1 MPCVI
6 RLLPTVCC
14 VLIAFIFAAPGE
26 ARRVALVIGNSTY
39 KVGPLANPAND
50 AAAVA
55 KALETQLKFDKVIL
69 KQNLG
74 FIDFRDVLSQFSG
87 EAHGADMAVVYFA
100 GHGIEASGVNYLIPV
115 DAMLRRASDLN
126 LQAIAL
132 QTVLEQLERVRTFRF
147 VILDACR
154 DNPFPLPGAKRTV
167 TRGLKYIEPDGNTLV
182 LYAAKHGTTAEDGV
196 GRRHSPFTE
205 ALLKHIATPKLDVRI
220 LVGRVRD
227 EVMAATAAAQE
238 PHHYGTLSGKE
249 MHLLKDAPAVAEKL
263 PSPEKAPAPDKLPAP
278 ELMLPPPPPVVP
290 MDKAPSPAPPP
301 VVQKDKAASLASPP
315 VVQKDKAASLASP
328 PVVQKD
334 KAPSPA
340 PPPVVRKDKAPSIS
354 VPRGFAQIVERVGPA
369 VVSIQVVGAGEK
381 KQAEAPG
388 VDSAPLPTQSEG
400 SGFVVSPDGYVVTN
414 NHVIAGAA
422 KLLIIFHQYEKHEA
436 EAVGTDERTDLAL
449 LRIKTKTPKTFPTV
463 KLATTTPRVGDWVV
477 AVGNPFGLGGTVTAG
492 IVSAHGRDIGSGPYD
507 YMQIDAAV
515 NKGNSGGPSFNLEGE
530 VVGVNTAIFSPTGV
544 NAGIAFAL
552 PASTVS
558 DIIGQLKT
566 HGKIERGW
574 LGVRIQSVDE
584 EMAASLGLSE
594 PKGALVAEV
603 QTPSPAATAGIT
615 RGDTILSVNGVRVND
630 SRDLSRQIF
639 ARKPDTFV
647 ELRLMRARKE
657 QTLRV
662 KLGVLPPLP
671 PPRS

>member
-1 MPCVI
+1 M
-6 RLLPTVCC
+6 
-14 VLIAFIFAAPGE
+14 
-26 ARRVALVIGNSTY
+26 
-39 KVGPLANPAND
+39 
-50 AAAVA
+50 
-55 KALETQLKFDKVIL
+55 
-69 KQNLG
+69 
-74 FIDFRDVLSQFSG
+74 
-87 EAHGADMAVVYFA
+87 
-100 GHGIEASGVNYLIPV
+100 
-115 DAMLRRASDLN
+115 
-126 LQAIAL
+126 
-132 QTVLEQLERVRTFRF
+132 
-147 VILDACR
+147 
-154 DNPFPLPGAKRTV
+154 
-167 TRGLKYIEPDGNTLV
+167 
-182 LYAAKHGTTAEDGV
+182 
-196 GRRHSPFTE
+196 
-205 ALLKHIATPKLDVRI
+205 
-220 LVGRVRD
+220 
-227 EVMAATAAAQE
+227 
-238 PHHYGTLSGKE
+238 
-249 MHLLKDAPAVAEKL
+249 
-263 PSPEKAPAPDKLPAP
+263 
-278 ELMLPPPPPVVP
+278 
-290 MDKAPSPAPPP
+290 
-301 VVQKDKAASLASPP
+301 
-315 VVQKDKAASLASP
+315 
-328 PVVQKD
+328 
-334 KAPSPA
+334 
-340 PPPVVRKDKAPSIS
+340 
-354 VPRGFAQIVERVGPA
+354 
-369 VVSIQVVGAGEK
+369 
-381 KQAEAPG
+381 
-388 VDSAPLPTQSEG
+388 
-400 SGFVVSPDGYVVTN
+400 
-414 NHVIAGAA
+414 IAGAA

-662 KLGVLPPLP
+662 KLGVLPPLLP
-671 PPRS
+671 PTQLMDLSQLGLSVRPSQQEGQVGIEVTAVELGSPLVEMLRVGDVILEADNSPIRLVQDLVDAIRRAGSQRRRDMVLLVRFGNVTRHVTVPLQRR